1 MRCAPGDERPAPESS
16 LGAAGRDP
24 IAMARQAY
32 RENEA
37 EAQRAAE
44 IVRHDPSFCA
54 SLAAGGEVH
63 LARAPSVLSRAEALA
78 DFYLFLAGAGFVAV
92 LFGLIVILGGR
103 S

>member
-63 LARAPSVLSRAEALA
+63 LARSPSVLLRNEGLAEVKT
-78 DFYLFLAGAGFVAV
+78 FLMGGAFVAV
-92 LFGLIVILGGR
+92 LFALIVLFGGR
-103 S
+103 P